1 VRGERERR
9 PAILSAPQIKRKQ
22 KLPTTASDDGSLI
35 AARGARVDSI
45 ASDTEAFALMLFETP
60 KGSSLESPW
69 LAVSPLFGQ
78 GKAKTKRFRSEE
90 SVPQR
95 ERDGC
100 RLAVHAQLF

>member
-1 VRGERERR
+1 
-9 PAILSAPQIKRKQ
+9 
-22 KLPTTASDDGSLI
+22 
-35 AARGARVDSI
+35 
-45 ASDTEAFALMLFETP
+45 MLFETP